1 MVKLRKL
8 RCNYG
13 ILILSI
19 GKKYLIIVRGVGMEA
34 ASHMVTL
41 MTIINLILL
50 GLGIYTFVLFVK
62 LAHRGIKALDIYLS
76 EKNKK

>member
-8 RCNYG
+8 SCNYG